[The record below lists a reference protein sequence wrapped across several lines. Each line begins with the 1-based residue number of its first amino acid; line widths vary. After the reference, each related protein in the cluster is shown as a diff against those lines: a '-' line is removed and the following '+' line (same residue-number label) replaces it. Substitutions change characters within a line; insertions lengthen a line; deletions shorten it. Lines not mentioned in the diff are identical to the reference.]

1 MKHCLDPEVYLFCI
15 FRRVVLLTFT
25 FALLVPQ
32 IFILSRDTTTRYCG
46 QPLFELLITCIVFT
60 FCMIGKCPKELIH
73 CIRILILLSMI
84 LVQRNLLCHRV
95 LNLTE
100 FVVNRPTALLC
111 FIEGFSFL
119 FSIMDPVPWE
129 VKLAFHIFGGIVFIL
144 GLVQTAF
151 TSLAGECVRIYYIS
165 SVSDTFSKKKI
176 PTVNVCVYLHFFRE
190 HLQLSCITSLWQ
202 FPYSAF

>member
-1 MKHCLDPEVYLFCI
+1 
-15 FRRVVLLTFT
+15 
-25 FALLVPQ
+25 
-32 IFILSRDTTTRYCG
+32 
-46 QPLFELLITCIVFT
+46 
-60 FCMIGKCPKELIH
+60 
-73 CIRILILLSMI
+73 MI
-84 LVQRNLLCHRV
+84 LVQRNLLCYRV

-100 FVVNRPTALLC
+100 VVIDRPSAFLS

-151 TSLAGECVRIYYIS
+151 TSLAGECVRICYIS
-165 SVSDTFSKKKI
+165 SVSDTFYQEKSI
-176 PTVNVCVYLHFFRE
+176 PAINVRVYLHFFFRE
-190 HLQLSCITSLWQ
+190 HLQPSCITSLWQ